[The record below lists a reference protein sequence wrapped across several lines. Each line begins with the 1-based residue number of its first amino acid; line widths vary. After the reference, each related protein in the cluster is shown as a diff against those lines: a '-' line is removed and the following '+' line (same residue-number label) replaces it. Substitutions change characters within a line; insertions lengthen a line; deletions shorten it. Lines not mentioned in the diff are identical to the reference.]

1 MKFLFSYPEQKIASV
16 TNLIIE
22 ENLTLNGH
30 VDILNGLLI
39 IFDLLAIFRIIQNCL
54 NGINFGKFIQVFLL
68 YIQLT
73 NLHSKVT

>member
-1 MKFLFSYPEQKIASV
+1 MNFLFSFPEQKIASV